1 MNRKILRLVFFCF
14 LFFLTAPVLWAETA
28 DDYYKEAAQF
38 YSQKDYSHAFDAYQG
53 ATDLDPN
60 PYRAYAGMGNC
71 QYVMGN
77 KAKAMEYYRK
87 SLALYPQ
94 NTVLAQFVQN
104 LRENLDAK
112 GGPFDRGQRA
122 LTERRYK
129 DAIPLFQEALLD
141 DPDNLPAYYDQAYC
155 QYLTGDRLEAALNF
169 TYYGEKKKDPK
180 VQSAAYR
187 ILASLTP
194 DDQEWVDEQLST
206 SPPFTPPF
214 HYSGIGLRLD
224 TTVQFVGLKDFND
237 YAKSLSAS
245 GNGITASAPGVGF
258 GADLNP
264 FIQVADGIEA
274 GLSFGGIFLGG
285 FTAQINN
292 NTVSDNGTINYD
304 LLDAGLSLKARVV
317 KFEKGKI
324 RLFVEADPK
333 LYFSNLT
340 TANSDTTTGWG
351 FIPAIGN
358 FSSSGFGGLLKV
370 GMEWKPL
377 PSSLISLF
385 TGYQW
390 AKLSGFHGSAIPNG
404 STNSIPGQLEV
415 ERSSGSTQIDFVPD
429 GNAPVLPPGEQLS
442 PLTLDLSGVIL
453 GADLTILF

>member
-1 MNRKILRLVFFCF
+1 
-14 LFFLTAPVLWAETA
+14 
-28 DDYYKEAAQF
+28 
-38 YSQKDYSHAFDAYQG
+38 
-53 ATDLDPN
+53 
-60 PYRAYAGMGNC
+60 
-71 QYVMGN
+71 
-77 KAKAMEYYRK
+77 
-87 SLALYPQ
+87 
-94 NTVLAQFVQN
+94 
-104 LRENLDAK
+104 
-112 GGPFDRGQRA
+112 
-122 LTERRYK
+122 
-129 DAIPLFQEALLD
+129 
-141 DPDNLPAYYDQAYC
+141 
-155 QYLTGDRLEAALNF
+155 
-169 TYYGEKKKDPK
+169 
-180 VQSAAYR
+180 
-187 ILASLTP
+187 
-194 DDQEWVDEQLST
+194 
-206 SPPFTPPF
+206 
-214 HYSGIGLRLD
+214 
-224 TTVQFVGLKDFND
+224 
-237 YAKSLSAS
+237 
-245 GNGITASAPGVGF
+245 
-258 GADLNP
+258 
-264 FIQVADGIEA
+264 
-274 GLSFGGIFLGG
+274 
-285 FTAQINN
+285 
-292 NTVSDNGTINYD
+292 
-304 LLDAGLSLKARVV
+304 LKARVV

-415 ERSSGSTQIDFVPD
+415 ERGSGSTQIDFVPD